1 MLTNEAFNSSSNN
14 DTLTE
19 AEQLVCSIANV
30 DPDLVLNH
38 HEMWIDDSV
47 RTDSKVYTDFHDH
60 FYSQYCDFERFR
72 SRAVLI
78 SDRKHYELINKLA
91 RAMLCRMPLD
101 QDEPYYSADFLSD
114 QDHDNAIKLITAM
127 HNDWLYDEE
136 PYIFIPEVLSP
147 EKKQIIE
154 GLLQTIKSLDLKNES
169 EGTMAHLLYDY
180 IQQMIVYDAALL
192 YTYGAEIEDVQKDYG
207 DYARWAFNHYCDL
220 IDDLQGHTYDTIPQ
234 YVI

>member
-1 MLTNEAFNSSSNN
+1 
-14 DTLTE
+14 
-19 AEQLVCSIANV
+19 
-30 DPDLVLNH
+30 
-38 HEMWIDDSV
+38 
-47 RTDSKVYTDFHDH
+47 
-60 FYSQYCDFERFR
+60 
-72 SRAVLI
+72 
-78 SDRKHYELINKLA
+78 
-91 RAMLCRMPLD
+91 MLCRMPLD
-101 QDEPYYSADFLSD
+101 QEKPYYSADFLSD
-114 QDHDNAIKLITAM
+114 QDHDNAIELITAM

-154 GLLQTIKSLDLKNES
+154 GYLQTIKSLDMKNES